1 MIKLVAFD
9 WHGTIFSN
17 TAAIY
22 KSNKG
27 NFKLLKLKEPTYNQF
42 LKHYD
47 VPVKKFYLA
56 IGANEEEFDK
66 KAKQIAQTFHI
77 DYERR
82 ISKIRSRAFAKTLL
96 DYLSKNTIRSVIFSN
111 HIIESIKKQVKRLKM
126 EKYFAGIIANSELTA
141 ALKGRCKKEKLK
153 SYMDSRKFLPNE
165 TMIIGDTVEEI
176 EIGKQ
181 LGVTSVAIT
190 HGNCA
195 TVRLKAAKPDY
206 LISSLKEVIGIIK
219 TLNN

>member
-1 MIKLVAFD
+1 MERK
-9 WHGTIFSN
+9 IFSD